1 MKRQV
6 KKAVV
11 LSLLCAAV
19 AVFPAVAGTARDGS
33 ISNEQVSSVVSQNTA
48 VEPRGT
54 YISSSTVGITNKG
67 SGVIGISASTRAHQ
81 NVDQIRIRIYLDKL
95 VNGKWNQVDDYD
107 YIFVASEQP
116 NGQLS
121 KASVSF
127 EVTDQPANNT
137 YRVRGGHG
145 VWKNGVIETQ
155 DTYSNGVYISS
166 DPVYRIG
173 DEKE

>member
-6 KKAVV
+6 KRVV
-11 LSLLCAAV
+11 MLSLLCAAM
-19 AVFPAVAGTARDGS
+19 AVFPAIAGTVKEDS
-33 ISNEQVSSVVSQNTA
+33 LKVSVNNAIFQDTMVQ
-48 VEPRGT
+48 PRGT

-67 SGVIGISASTRAHQ
+67 SGVIGITASTTAHQ
-81 NVDQIRIRIYLDKL
+81 NVDKIRIHIYLDKL

-107 YIFVASEQP
+107 YTFLASDQP
-116 NGQLS
+116 NGELS
-121 KASVSF
+121 SVLLSF

-137 YRVRGGHG
+137 YRVRGAHG

-155 DTYSNGVYISS
+155 DTDSDGVYISS